1 MNKNKVSINH
11 LNLNEAQKREFL
23 KLVLGK
29 VEGGRLKP
37 MQVNRLKSKYENQLL
52 EFKEIIDTYK
62 SRGFSN
68 KHLTKLF
75 KSGFGISKK
84 DASICINIPE
94 YQLELFIQKHLPQH
108 TRKFK
113 HKMKTNDAKNK

>member
-1 MNKNKVSINH
+1 MTKKKVLIDH
-11 LNLNEAQKREFL
+11 LNLNEVQKREFL

-29 VEGGRLKP
+29 VESGRLKP
-37 MQVNRLKSKYENQLL
+37 IKVNRLKSKYENQLL
-52 EFKEIIDTYK
+52 EFKEIIDIYK

-75 KSGFGISKK
+75 NSGFGISKRG
-84 DASICINIPE
+84 AGICVNIPE

-113 HKMKTNDAKNK
+113 NKIDEGKNKS

>member
-1 MNKNKVSINH
+1 MTKKKVSIEH
-11 LNLNEAQKREFL
+11 LNLNEAQKKEFL

-29 VEGGRLKP
+29 VESGRLKP
-37 MQVNRLKSKYENQLL
+37 IQINRLKSKYENQLL
-52 EFKEIIDTYK
+52 EFKEIIDIYK
-62 SRGFSN
+62 SIGFSN

-84 DASICINIPE
+84 DASIYINIPE
-94 YQLELFIQKHLPQH
+94 YQLDLFIQKHLPQH

-113 HKMKTNDAKNK
+113 NKIKTNDNKNK

>member
-1 MNKNKVSINH
+1 MTKKKVLIDQ
-11 LNLNEAQKREFL
+11 LNLNEVQKREFL

-29 VEGGRLKP
+29 VESGRLKP
-37 MQVNRLKSKYENQLL
+37 IQVNRLKMKYENQLL
-52 EFKEIIDTYK
+52 EFKEIIDIYK

-75 KSGFGISKK
+75 KSGFGISKR
-84 DASICINIPE
+84 DAGICVNIPE

-113 HKMKTNDAKNK
+113 NKNEN

>member
-1 MNKNKVSINH
+1 MKKNKVSIDH

-29 VEGGRLKP
+29 VESGRLKP
-37 MQVNRLKSKYENQLL
+37 IKVNRLKSKYENQLL
-52 EFKEIIDTYK
+52 EFKEIIDIYK
-62 SRGFSN
+62 SIGFSN

-75 KSGFGISKK
+75 NCGFGISKRG
-84 DASICINIPE
+84 AGICVNIPE

-108 TRKFK
+108 TRKY
-113 HKMKTNDAKNK
+113 KNKIDEGKNKS

>member
-1 MNKNKVSINH
+1 MTKKKVLIDH
-11 LNLNEAQKREFL
+11 LNLNEVQKREFL

-29 VEGGRLKP
+29 VESGRLKP
-37 MQVNRLKSKYENQLL
+37 IKVNRLKPKYENQLL
-52 EFKEIIDTYK
+52 EFKEIIDIYK

-75 KSGFGISKK
+75 NNGFGISKRG
-84 DASICINIPE
+84 AGICVNIPE

-108 TRKFK
+108 TRKY
-113 HKMKTNDAKNK
+113 KNKIDEGKNKS

>member
-1 MNKNKVSINH
+1 MNKNKVSIDL

-29 VEGGRLKP
+29 TESGRFKP
-37 MQVNRLKSKYENQLL
+37 MQSNRLKSKYENQLL
-52 EFKEIIDTYK
+52 EFKEIIDIYK

-75 KSGFGISKK
+75 KSGFGISKR

-94 YQLELFIQKHLPQH
+94 YQLELFIQKHLPQY

-113 HKMKTNDAKNK
+113 NKMKTNDNKNK

>member
-1 MNKNKVSINH
+1 MTKKKVSIDH

-29 VEGGRLKP
+29 VESGRLKP
-37 MQVNRLKSKYENQLL
+37 IQINRLKSKYENQLL
-52 EFKEIIDTYK
+52 EFKEIIDIYK

-113 HKMKTNDAKNK
+113 NKVKTNDNKNK

>member
-1 MNKNKVSINH
+1 MKKNKVSIDH

-29 VEGGRLKP
+29 IESGRLKP
-37 MQVNRLKSKYENQLL
+37 IKVNRLKSKYENQLL
-52 EFKEIIDTYK
+52 EFKEIIDIYK
-62 SRGFSN
+62 SIGFSN

-75 KSGFGISKK
+75 NCGFGISKR
-84 DASICINIPE
+84 DAGICVNIPE

-108 TRKFK
+108 TRKY
-113 HKMKTNDAKNK
+113 KNKIDEGKNKS